1 MTSVEQDVY
10 GANLASSGKL
20 KLRAKALLARGTSDA
35 VFDAC
40 VLLHE
45 AARKETLRDGGSLR
59 LPTGHPAHL
68 GGGGLLVP
76 GRRARPTARC
86 GSLGRRASRARRAR
100 ATASRCHP
108 RTLDFALF
116 CAAAGLCADVG
127 FLCNSVD
134 PSRLGSSRRSRS
146 GRPHPCPK
154 RVGSAVAAL
163 SGSHCFSL
171 ARLQIGRSRRRQEGC
186 LGCAGKGA
194 LARA

>member
-45 AARKETLRDGGSLR
+45 AARKERCAIAALSVCPPVTLLTS
-59 LPTGHPAHL
+59 T
-68 GGGGLLVP
+68 VEVCWS